1 MATAD
6 DVAPTLLAVVDS
18 PADFVSQRNIFDVFE
33 PSEALL
39 QMANAAQLH
48 AMNLYAHNPYPVPA
62 LAMPMFPFV
71 ASPTLATGSPSTSTG
86 ISPSLAFSGVQ
97 MSTVVNP
104 STLIHSAGISPIIF
118 PRMDAFFAAGVPIS
132 APCAYLAGSET
143 IPAICQ
149 PLYPQHYLLQQR
161 PINSA
166 QFNLPTT
173 GAIAPPTPFFQ
184 SSASA
189 QRIANSNPQNND
201 QNQPEGA
208 HVPGD
213 QPTSVM
219 ATEMPVLPPTLAPPP
234 LRSAAMRMK
243 RPAIHP
249 QDTSTSCSG
258 IHSSS
263 SAHNLAPK
271 MRRFVPD
278 YGEMPVLPPTLAPP
292 PLRSAAMRMKRPAIH
307 PQDTSTS
314 CSGIHSSSSA
324 HNLAPKMRRFVP
336 DYGEASASSSLT
348 PSSASIELPIDDEEE
363 AGTQRSA
370 VTARDGARREATG
383 GGTSTYEQNELWH
396 PYQYTEAAAFMAR
409 RREAD
414 VNPMHNSLLSS
425 RMAQLERERQA
436 NNAWFQR
443 HPMAAGSLVG
453 LDVVGRRAAHHSLL
467 PMQRYPNPIV
477 ELSMALLQHNEVN
490 GALGAAALSS
500 DPLPIGASVER
511 IASLTQVLKYVRD
524 IDLPETENERC
535 TVCLVDF
542 ETGDSVRSLRCAHI
556 FHVDCIDRWL
566 IYNKKCPVCRLDI
579 DAFESEAA

>member
-1 MATAD
+1 MSYVVYPPTEKCLFEAVARS
-6 DVAPTLLAVVDS
+6 DVNVKYSV
-18 PADFVSQRNIFDVFE
+18 FDVFE

-219 ATEMPVLPPTLAPPP
+219 AT
-234 LRSAAMRMK
+234 
-243 RPAIHP
+243 
-249 QDTSTSCSG
+249 
-258 IHSSS
+258 
-263 SAHNLAPK
+263 
-271 MRRFVPD
+271 
-278 YGEMPVLPPTLAPP
+278 EMPVLPPTLAPP